1 MTQKISASEQKKE
14 DWMNSKWRPA
24 MGWLY
29 MFVCFFDFVLAPI
42 LWSLVQALYKG
53 GVNVQWQPLTLQ
65 GAGLFHISMGA
76 VLGLAAYGRTQE
88 KLNGANNGGINLPS
102 NVGTTYQAPGAMQQP
117 GASVFGAPT
126 ATTVTQSWG
135 TTPPGGG
142 FGSSAPGYG
151 AVPPATGYG
160 GNTGFGTGTSGFNSQ
175 STTAAV
181 STGWGGKKV
190 VPQQDDP
197 LI

>member
-1 MTQKISASEQKKE
+1 MAEEQQNIMSASEKKKE

-88 KLNGANNGGINLPS
+88 KLNGANNGGLGTSYVAPAPITSGGLSNGGFSTPTSVPS
-102 NVGTTYQAPGAMQQP
+102 TGGFDAATPT
-117 GASVFGAPT
+117 PT
-126 ATTVTQSWG
+126 AAS
-135 TTPPGGG
+135 
-142 FGSSAPGYG
+142 FGSSTSAGKSSFG
-151 AVPPATGYG
+151 SS
-160 GNTGFGTGTSGFNSQ
+160 TGFGDTPTPTKPIVRRPGT
-175 STTAAV
+175 
-181 STGWGGKKV
+181 
-190 VPQQDDP
+190 
-197 LI
+197 

>member
-1 MTQKISASEQKKE
+1 MDAKEYNKLSESDKKKE

-29 MFVCFFDFVLAPI
+29 MFVCFFDFVLAPV

-88 KLNGANNGGINLPS
+88 KLNGANNGGINLPA
-102 NVGTTYQAPGAMQQP
+102 NVGTTYTPPAPIQPTAPGSFTAP
-117 GASVFGAPT
+117 AAVPAGTGFGTPTGFSAPAPTGFGGNTSTGTPAFGAPT
-126 ATTVTQSWG
+126 S
-135 TTPPGGG
+135 PMP
-142 FGSSAPGYG
+142 AP
-151 AVPPATGYG
+151 ASFPPA
-160 GNTGFGTGTSGFNSQ
+160 N
-175 STTAAV
+175 V
-181 STGWGGKKV
+181 STGNLGASGFPKFS
-190 VPQQDDP
+190 
-197 LI
+197 L

>member
-1 MTQKISASEQKKE
+1 MADEQENTMSASEKKKE

-88 KLNGANNGGINLPS
+88 KLNGANNGGLGTSYVAPAPIISGGMNNGGFSAPTS
-102 NVGTTYQAPGAMQQP
+102 TPAAGSFGTTGGFDAATPA
-117 GASVFGAPT
+117 ASINSST
-126 ATTVTQSWG
+126 STG
-135 TTPPGGG
+135 TTS
-142 FGSSAPGYG
+142 FGSS
-151 AVPPATGYG
+151 
-160 GNTGFGTGTSGFNSQ
+160 TGFGDTSTPTKPIVRRPGT
-175 STTAAV
+175 
-181 STGWGGKKV
+181 
-190 VPQQDDP
+190 
-197 LI
+197 